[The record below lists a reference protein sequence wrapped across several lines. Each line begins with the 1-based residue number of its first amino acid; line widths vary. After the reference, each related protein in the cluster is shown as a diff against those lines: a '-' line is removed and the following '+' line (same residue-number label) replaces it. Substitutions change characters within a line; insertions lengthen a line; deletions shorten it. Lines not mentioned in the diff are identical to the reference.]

1 MVWLLLVLIVFIL
14 QMAAVLL
21 LEFRN
26 PSKTVAWMFIL
37 FCLPLLGFVIYFF
50 VAQDYQ
56 KRLKIRQKGSRL
68 FREMKE
74 HFWDRA
80 AVVQIGRASC

>member
-1 MVWLLLVLIVFIL
+1 MVWLMLALITFIL

-26 PSKTVAWMFIL
+26 PSKAVAWLFIL
-37 FCLPLLGFVIYFF
+37 FCLPLIGFVLYFF

-56 KRLKIRQKGSRL
+56 KRLRISKG
-68 FREMKE
+68 
-74 HFWDRA
+74 
-80 AVVQIGRASC
+80 G

>member
-37 FCLPLLGFVIYFF
+37 FCLPLLGFVIYFSLH
-50 VAQDYQ
+50 
-56 KRLKIRQKGSRL
+56 RIIRSGLRFAKKVPGC
-68 FREMKE
+68 F
-74 HFWDRA
+74 
-80 AVVQIGRASC
+80 GR